1 MKLKTVA
8 LVGRPNVGKSTL
20 FNKLAH
26 AKISIIEDT
35 PGVTRDRI
43 YSEVNYL
50 DYKFI
55 LIDTGGIDLSEG
67 EFNNLIE
74 MQVSIA
80 ISEADVIVFV
90 VDSLESINAND
101 KYLANMLHKSGKRVI
116 VALNKIDNKES
127 LVHKYDYYELGFLEF
142 VEISAEHSK
151 GITELLDLIVKDFSK
166 YEKEELDNKI
176 KFSLIGRPN
185 VGKSSLVN
193 ALIGSD
199 KLIVSSI
206 AGTTRDAVDTT
217 FKYNNE
223 EYIVIDTAGIR
234 KRGKIYENIEKYSLL
249 RSLKAIERSNVCLLL
264 LDYQDGIKEHDKHI
278 ASFALEAGKGII
290 LIVNKYDEGN
300 DIKKKEFI
308 KLIRSEFQ
316 FLPFAPIIFV
326 SALYKKNI
334 HMIMPEVLNVYSNA
348 TRRIQTSVLN
358 EIIEEAYNLNLPP
371 SYKGKRL
378 KIYYTSQEDIAPPK
392 FVFYVNNKNL
402 VHFSYYRYLENKLRE
417 NIELT
422 GTPIILK
429 FKNRSQKWLL
439 KMIFLTKKEII

>member
-80 ISEADVIVFV
+80 ISESDVIVFV

-264 LDYQDGIKEHDKHI
+264 LDYQDGIKEYDKHI

-300 DIKKKEFI
+300 DLKKKEFI

>member
-151 GITELLDLIVKDFSK
+151 GINELLDLIVKDFSK

-402 VHFSYYRYLENKLRE
+402 VHFSYYRYLENKLRG

>member
-43 YSEVNYL
+43 YSEVSYL
-50 DYKFI
+50 DYKFN
-55 LIDTGGIDLSEG
+55 LIDTGGIDLGEG

-74 MQVSIA
+74 IQVSIA
-80 ISEADVIVFV
+80 IDEADVIVFV
-90 VDSLESINAND
+90 VDSRESINAND
-101 KYLANMLHKSGKRVI
+101 KYLAKMLHKSGKRVI

-127 LVHKYDYYELGFLEF
+127 LVHKYDYYELGFSEY

-151 GITELLDLIVKDFSK
+151 GIIELLDLIVEDFPK

-199 KLIVSSI
+199 KLIVSNI

-223 EYIVIDTAGIR
+223 EYVVIDTAGIR

-249 RSLKAIERSNVCLLL
+249 RSLKAIERSDVCLLL

-278 ASFALEAGKGII
+278 ASYALEAGKGII

-308 KLIRSEFQ
+308 KLIRAEFQ

-326 SALYKKNI
+326 SALHKKNI

>member
-300 DIKKKEFI
+300 DLKKKEFI

-429 FKNRSQKWLL
+429 FKNRSQK
-439 KMIFLTKKEII
+439 